1 MIFFGSEIKDARFVR
16 GQHNFDWVEGET
28 LAGALFFREFLY
40 KSASET
46 VHDSVRRIIFVSVAI
61 ELVPH
66 DDCPVGLE
74 TICTGLQVAF
84 SFKLALIIVFV

>member
-1 MIFFGSEIKDARFVR
+1 MIFFGSEIKHSRFVR
-16 GQHNFDWVEGET
+16 WQHNFDWVEGET

-74 TICTGLQVAF
+74 SICTGLQVAF
-84 SFKLALIIVFV
+84 SFKLALIIVLV

>member
-16 GQHNFDWVEGET
+16 WQDNFDWVERET
-28 LAGALFFREFLY
+28 LAGTLFFGEFLD

-46 VHDSVRRIIFVSVAI
+46 VHNSVRGVIFVSVAI

-84 SFKLALIIVFV
+84 TFKLVLFIVLV

>member
-1 MIFFGSEIKDARFVR
+1 LIFFGSEIKDARFVR
-16 GQHNFDWVEGET
+16 WQHNFHWVEGET
-28 LAGALFFREFLY
+28 LAGTLFFGEFLN

-46 VHDSVRRIIFVSVAI
+46 VHDSVRRVIFVSVAI
-61 ELVPH
+61 EFVPH

-84 SFKLALIIVFV
+84 AFKLVLFIVLV

>member
-1 MIFFGSEIKDARFVR
+1 MIFFGSEIKDARFVWW
-16 GQHNFDWVEGET
+16 QDNFDWVERET
-28 LAGALFFREFLY
+28 LAGTLFFGEFLD

-46 VHDSVRRIIFVSVAI
+46 VHDPVRGVIFVSIAI

-84 SFKLALIIVFV
+84 AFKLVLFIVLV